1 MAQKAET
8 PATTTNQKH
17 KGRQPV
23 NKKAI
28 RHISWI
34 AFFWNLLNLC
44 RYCDTISEKGV
55 FANVQDAKLARHRK

>member
-34 AFFWNLLNLC
+34 AFFGIFSI
-44 RYCDTISEKGV
+44 YAAI
-55 FANVQDAKLARHRK
+55 AIQ